1 MSKELSWLIMW
12 PSKGQIWRQL
22 PQCFRRVYPNVRCII
37 DCTEVFTETPS
48 SLDVQATL
56 WSEYKHHTT
65 IKFLVAITPNGAP
78 SYVSPCYGGRAT
90 DKFIVQ
96 DCGFLKLL
104 QPFDQV
110 MADRGFKIRE
120 ELMMYQA
127 DLCIPPSS
135 RVGMQM
141 TSEQVKETSRIGNIR
156 IYVEQAIGRL
166 KNYNIIKHELP
177 MNCLPLCNDIVGVV
191 SALTCL
197 QDPLCK

>member
-22 PQCFRRVYPNVRCII
+22 PQCFRRVYPNIRCII

-48 SLDVQATL
+48 ALDVQARL

-65 IKFLVAITPNGAP
+65 IKFLVAITPNGAL
-78 SYVSPCYGGRAT
+78 SNYVSPCYGGRAT

-104 QPFDQV
+104 QPLDQV

-127 DLCIPPSS
+127 DLCIPP
-135 RVGMQM
+135 VQ
-141 TSEQVKETSRIGNIR
+141 
-156 IYVEQAIGRL
+156 
-166 KNYNIIKHELP
+166 EL
-177 MNCLPLCNDIVGVV
+177 
-191 SALTCL
+191 A
-197 QDPLCK
+197 CK